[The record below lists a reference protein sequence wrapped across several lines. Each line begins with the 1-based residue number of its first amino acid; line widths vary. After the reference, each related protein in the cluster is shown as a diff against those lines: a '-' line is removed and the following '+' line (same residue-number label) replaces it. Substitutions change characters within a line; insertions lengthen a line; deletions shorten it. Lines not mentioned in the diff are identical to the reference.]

1 MAVYHRALAKK
12 GRPARFPRSKEP
24 LYRPLGGAQYTKMGL
39 MIACTAPVTRE
50 GPSVNSPS

>member
-1 MAVYHRALAKK
+1 MSDARAAGAK
-12 GRPARFPRSKEP
+12 SSEV
-24 LYRPLGGAQYTKMGL
+24 LYRPLGRAQYTKMGL